1 MDAKIIAQK
10 TKDRYNRALKI
21 VEAQHVSTNGQP
33 HQFYVRSQNG
43 RGRYLAATPKAIAPI
58 GTCTCKDFVSFGRHN
73 GIPCKHIQAA
83 EIYELA
89 EETAKKYADKH
100 CLSYSRLGD
109 KLLHDL
115 NCGMVEPLA
124 TKVTIVFHACL
135 RLARKEE
142 MTGPME
148 LATIRHSIVKA
159 LGGIR
164 EISEQLRDNPDN
176 RVAQEQLKFAR
187 AALND
192 LNAQEA
198 RMLLAYH

>member
-10 TKDRYNRALKI
+10 RKDRYHRALKL
-21 VEAQHVSTNGQP
+21 VESEAVSSNGQP
-33 HQFYVRSQNG
+33 HQFYVRSGSGN
-43 RGRYLAATPKAIAPI
+43 GRYLAATPKAIPPI
-58 GTCTCKDFVSFGRHN
+58 GTCTCKDFTGTRQ
-73 GIPCKHIQAA
+73 CKHVLAA
-83 EIYELA
+83 EIYEKA
-89 EETAKKYADKH
+89 EATAKEWAAKH

-148 LATIRHSIVKA
+148 LAQVRHSIVKA

-164 EISEQLRDNPDN
+164 EIHEQLRDNPDN
-176 RVAQEQLKFAR
+176 RVAQEQLKGLR
-187 AALND
+187 ATLNN